1 MPRIPG
7 SLIIISML
15 IFSCSKNKDQC
26 NGNCVDLE
34 ISGQVFDSSNHVG
47 LSNMPVKII
56 WADSG
61 SPIEDLGNGTT
72 DNAGNFK
79 INVTIDTSKFAP
91 ATTVVVLVKIPAG
104 YITASNVRP
113 NPNDEA
119 KKYIYQYTGN
129 MAGLQFIFYQ
139 QAFLTVNFQRT
150 QSDSFTYFESLYQ
163 FEEPLLKFVSANSP
177 LTTNVY
183 SLSTAANLFT
193 KISWLKA
200 YTSGQIAG
208 YSDSVKCLANSVN
221 SITVNY

>member
-1 MPRIPG
+1 
-7 SLIIISML
+7 ML

-26 NGNCVDLE
+26 HGNCVDVE
-34 ISGQVFDSSNHVG
+34 ISGQVFDSSNRTG

-61 SPIEDLGNGTT
+61 SSIEDIGNGTT

-79 INVTIDTSKFAP
+79 IKATIDTSKFAP
-91 ATTVVVLVKIPAG
+91 STRIVVLVKIPAG
-104 YITASNVRP
+104 YITAGNVRP

-119 KKYIYQYTGN
+119 EKYIYQYTGN
-129 MAGLQFIFYQ
+129 IAGLQFVFYQ
-139 QAFLTVNFQRT
+139 QAILTVNFQRT
-150 QSDSFTYFESLYQ
+150 QSDVFSYFESRYQ
-163 FEEPLLKFVSANSP
+163 FEEPQLKFVSANSP

-183 SLSTAANLFT
+183 TLYTAANIYT
-193 KISWLKA
+193 KVSWLKA
-200 YTSGQIAG
+200 YASGQIAG